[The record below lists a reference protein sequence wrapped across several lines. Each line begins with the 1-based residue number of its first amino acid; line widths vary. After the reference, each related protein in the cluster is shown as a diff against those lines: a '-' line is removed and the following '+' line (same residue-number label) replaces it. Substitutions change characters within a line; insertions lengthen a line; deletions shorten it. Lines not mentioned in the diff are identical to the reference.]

1 LSYAYNLKKSVDKTV
16 NGGSGPVRIGD
27 FDPGDTFGLGF
38 GMGLGLNERASLNLG
53 YSHQYLTRS
62 ATELDDRTFE
72 TNPLHIG
79 ELQIGISYQLSNRS
93 TLQLTLAAGVTEAAP
108 DVRVGV
114 RVPISWRLFE

>member
-1 LSYAYNLKKSVDKTV
+1 MPFTSPSTV
-16 NGGSGPVRIGD
+16 NGGSGPVRVGD
-27 FDPGDTFGLGF
+27 FDPGDTFGLSF
-38 GMGLGLNERASLNLG
+38 GMGLGLNEKASLNIG

-62 ATELDDRTFE
+62 TTELDARTFE

-79 ELQIGISYQLSNRS
+79 ELQLGISYQLSNRS